1 MNTKDLASL
10 GVPLGVAQRRAADFI
25 SKFVLGGGDEPRRR
39 KALIFQTQPRRPERW
54 G

>member
-1 MNTKDLASL
+1 MNTNDLISP

-25 SKFVLGGGDEPRRR
+25 SKLVLGGGD
-39 KALIFQTQPRRPERW
+39 KTRPER